1 MHELTDC
8 QLIQWPDDQEAYTAA
23 VNENPANAGITKSS
37 TTGNRRKRSVFNYSK
52 LWANGRT
59 LKIAFMDE
67 LEADH
72 KDKIIKAA
80 SQWLPYIN
88 LTFEFVDDL
97 VGDIR
102 IATTNN
108 FNSSMLG
115 TDALLIHPDD
125 RTMDLGVKPD
135 HPDFEVIVTHEFGH
149 ALGAM
154 HEHQHPQARIPWNKE
169 AAYEYLAK
177 HHGWTRE
184 DVDSNVFDLEFP
196 QAAIFG
202 DYDKLSIMH
211 YPTTNLIYG
220 NDAVGLNLTLSDKD
234 KAFARKIYPALN
246 YGQLPA

>member
-8 QLIQWPDDQEAYTAA
+8 QLIQWPDDQEAYAA
-23 VNENPANAGITKSS
+23 AINENPANAGTTKSA

-59 LKIAFMDE
+59 LKIAFIDE

-108 FNSSMLG
+108 SNSSMLG

-154 HEHQHPQARIPWNKE
+154 HEHQHPQAKIPWDKPKVYAFYQNREMGPLTPAQVDHNLFTPFDTLE
-169 AAYEYLAK
+169 AIYTA
-177 HHGWTRE
+177 
-184 DVDSNVFDLEFP
+184 
-196 QAAIFG
+196 
-202 DYDKLSIMH
+202 YDKRSIMH
-211 YPTTNLIYG
+211 HPVA
-220 NDAVGLNLTLSDKD
+220 NDLTVGDWEVPINRKISKKD
-234 KAFARKIYPALN
+234 KQLMKLLYPR
-246 YGQLPA
+246 

>member
-8 QLIQWPDDQEAYTAA
+8 QLIQWPDDQEAYTVAT
-23 VNENPANAGITKSS
+23 NENPANIGTS
-37 TTGNRRKRSVFNYSK
+37 TGTRRKRSILNYSK

-59 LKIAFMDE
+59 LKIAFMDAP
-67 LEADH
+67 EADH

-88 LTFEFVDDL
+88 LKFEFVDDL

-108 FNSSMLG
+108 SNSSMLG

-154 HEHQHPQARIPWNKE
+154 HEHQHPQAKIPWDKPKVYEFYQNREMNPLTPEEIDRNLFTPFDTLE
-169 AAYEYLAK
+169 AIY
-177 HHGWTRE
+177 T
-184 DVDSNVFDLEFP
+184 S
-196 QAAIFG
+196 
-202 DYDKLSIMH
+202 YDKRSIMH
-211 YPTTNLIYG
+211 HPVANT
-220 NDAVGLNLTLSDKD
+220 LTLGNWEVPINRKISKKD
-234 KAFARKIYPALN
+234 KRLMRLLYPK
-246 YGQLPA
+246 